1 MYGKIKK
8 MIANAKNEP
17 RKAIALIL
25 VTELLFSAVWKIL
38 ERWIFI

>member
-17 RKAIALIL
+17 RKAIELIII
-25 VTELLFSAVWKIL
+25 TELLFLAVLKIL
-38 ERWIFI
+38 EKWIFI